1 MIRRFFPDG
10 FPPAEPAPSGSW
22 HRALLLAF
30 GLAALVVLLYWP
42 AVDFRLLSFDD
53 QYYTQ
58 NDLVLGGLNR
68 ENVVRIFTVL
78 PEENLFIPL
87 SQLSYMVDVEVFGNA
102 PRGFHFTNIALHAV
116 DMALLLLVLWRMT
129 GSLWKSVL
137 AAALVAFHPL
147 RVESVAWVTER
158 KDVLSVFFLLL
169 SLSCY
174 LRYTRTR
181 KWWWYGAVFLC
192 STLGMLAKPM
202 LVTLPILL
210 LILDYWPLG
219 RFRGEP
225 GEEALPTWRRFLSL
239 ASEKIPFL
247 VLSVLASLA
256 TVRLQGVGALHP
268 GVSLVSRLEHSFS
281 SAFVYLYQTVW
292 PSGLVFRY
300 FQTPWE
306 HFSGTLVPATAG
318 LFVVTAIVFRFAGT
332 RPYLAFGWAWYLV
345 SLFPVSGIV
354 PTGIQ
359 WISDRFTY
367 IPHFGLAVAFAW
379 TVGAAAERRSRWL
392 LPAVAVALMA
402 PLAML
407 SRHQM
412 HFWKD
417 GATLFGRG
425 MAGNSTD
432 LTYANQYIEELVNV
446 GDFTRAREEL
456 ERIRPH
462 IMNPWY
468 GAPLQI
474 THISLFEK
482 TGDRAGAIA
491 QARVY
496 LREDP
501 RFFKTRLRLAGNLLA
516 DGRFAEAASEYRQ
529 VLEVPTMTLRERRY
543 SMEELGAALY
553 GMGKDDDALSLYNEV
568 LKSNPQGSTLHYRMG
583 LVLSRQGRTEE
594 ALAHYRISADIAPR
608 WLKPRIGIA
617 ELLLAR
623 GNINAAVGQY
633 EEVARKFPGKAESFY
648 ARGRILEA
656 AGMSAKAR
664 STYEGALQAPA
675 AFPET
680 MEAIRRRIADMK
692 GR

>member
-137 AAALVAFHPL
+137 AAVLVAFHPL

-158 KDVLSVFFLLL
+158 KGVLSVLFLLL
-169 SLSCY
+169 SFSCY
-174 LRYTRTR
+174 LRYARTH
-181 KWWWYGAVFLC
+181 KPWWYGAVFLC

-247 VLSVLASLA
+247 VLSALASLA

-432 LTYANQYIEELVNV
+432 LTYANQYIEELMRV
-446 GDFTRAREEL
+446 GDLTRAKGQF
-456 ERIRPH
+456 ERISRFALDPGMG
-462 IMNPWY
+462 INIQ
-468 GAPLQI
+468 L
-474 THISLFEK
+474 THLSVLRRM
-482 TGDRAGAIA
+482 GDRAGAIA
-491 QARVY
+491 QARAY

-501 RFFKTRLRLAGNLLA
+501 RFWKTRLILADELLA
-516 DGRFAEAASEYRQ
+516 DGRFAEAAAEYRR
-529 VLEVPTMTLRERRY
+529 VLIVRPIPSYDRGYALEGLGISLAKAGKYDEALASYNEGLEVSPASVSLRYNLARLLA
-543 SMEELGAALY
+543 ELGETGNALARY
-553 GMGKDDDALSLYNEV
+553 EEALRLSPGNV
-568 LKSNPQGSTLHYRMG
+568 RTRMG
-583 LVLSRQGRTEE
+583 LL
-594 ALAHYRISADIAPR
+594 D
-608 WLKPRIGIA
+608 
-617 ELLLAR
+617 LLLKNGA
-623 GNINAAVGQY
+623 IEAAERHR
-633 EEVARKFPGKAESFY
+633 EEIERTLPGSAESIL
-648 ARGRILEA
+648 ARGRILGA
-656 AGMSAKAR
+656 AGMKDQACSL
-664 STYEGALQAPA
+664 YEDALRAPA
-675 AFPET
+675 ALPDT
-680 MEAIRRRIADMK
+680 HDAVRRQLAELR
-692 GR
+692 